1 MKLPFLSR
9 ASKPLGRRREGGEWG
24 QRRRRFLGQ
33 AWILGPAFVVFTTA
47 LIAPRQVV
55 RYPLLKAGEI
65 APTDVVVDRDVTLP
79 DVESTEQKRRRA
91 GLEVP
96 PVYVFDPTVAEQAK
110 AKLSAIMTLG
120 QKLERQDLAELAAG
134 LSRVAGQRLEPR
146 EVAALRA
153 LRFRE
158 ELQLALSDLVDQLYR
173 QGVVEDRAE
182 LLRWADKGITL
193 KESGSEKEHLQLDVF
208 RFVDAASL
216 AETLEQRLVAL
227 RLVDRQYRQ
236 PVASFLARLMP
247 PNVILDRGETLSRRM
262 RAAASVEEVSVH
274 LNRGRVLVRRGD
286 EVSPQVARL
295 LESLAASSQGSRSA
309 WPLAGSFGMAALVAL
324 MWFFYFRR
332 EPVADTERYVRYGSV
347 LVVLFLSLVVE
358 AAVGFVVGR
367 VAAAVIREPFNQ
379 VAVYWPV
386 LPHATGP
393 ILASL
398 MFGLSVGVLFAAS
411 QAVLVSLML
420 VFPGHTVAYSLLAAV
435 AAAFATQKV
444 KERNAL
450 TRVGLFLAAFNV
462 FCAVTLTL
470 HSLPNPQIQEVSAHA
485 ATAALGGI
493 MAAVLASF
501 FLPVLESAT
510 GTITDIRLLELSNP
524 NLPLLRR
531 LATEAPGTFQH
542 SLAMANLA
550 EAAAEAI
557 GANPLL
563 ARVCCYYH
571 DIGKLMRPEYFIENQ
586 RGGPNPH
593 DHLSPWMSALIVEKH
608 VKDGLELARQY
619 KLPEPIREA
628 IATHHGTKLIHFF
641 YNRAKQQ
648 ETPDK
653 GEVEEQEFRYPGPK
667 PRSKEMGII
676 LLADAVE
683 AAARTLS
690 ETTPG
695 RVQGMIEQV
704 IKKVLE
710 DGQLDECELTLK
722 DLEKISAAF
731 SWVITS
737 AGHHRIDYPGFDFN
751 RRGNGR

>member
-1 MKLPFLSR
+1 MKLPTFIR
-9 ASKPLGRRREGGEWG
+9 QEKPTAKKTGGEWG
-24 QRRRRFLGQ
+24 QKRRKFLAQ
-33 AWILGPAFVVFTTA
+33 AWLLGPLFVVLTTVV
-47 LIAPRQVV
+47 ISPRKQAP
-55 RYPLLKAGEI
+55 YPILKPGDV
-65 APTDVVVDRDVTLP
+65 APTDVVIQRDITLP

-91 GLEVP
+91 GLDVP
-96 PVYVFDPTVAEQAK
+96 PVYVFDAAVAEQVK
-110 AKLSAIMTLG
+110 AKLAAIM
-120 QKLERQDLAELAAG
+120 AAG
-134 LSRVAGQRLEPR
+134 AKASREDRAGLVVSLSQIAGQRLEPR
-146 EVAALRA
+146 EVEALRA
-153 LRFRE
+153 LRFSQ
-158 ELQLALSDLVDQLYR
+158 ELQLALADVVEQLYR
-173 QGVVEDRAE
+173 QGVVENRVE
-182 LLRWADKGITL
+182 LLQWADRGVTVRDAA
-193 KESGSEKEHLQLDVF
+193 SGQEHLQLDVF

-216 AETLEQRLVAL
+216 VETLEQRLATL

-236 PVASFLARLMP
+236 ALSSFLAKLMP
-247 PNVILDRGETLSRRM
+247 PNVVLDRGETLSRRM
-262 RAAASVEEVSVH
+262 RAAAAVEEVSVH
-274 LNRGRVLVRRGD
+274 LNRGRVLLRRGD

-295 LESLAASSQGSRSA
+295 LESLAASSQGRPSQ
-309 WPLAGSFGMAALVAL
+309 WPLLGSLAMSSLVAL

-332 EPVADTERYVRYGSV
+332 EPVADAERHVRYGSV
-347 LVVLFLSLVVE
+347 LLVLFVSLLLE
-358 AAVGFVVGR
+358 AGVAFVVGR

-379 VAVYWPV
+379 VSVYWPV

-420 VFPGHTVAYSLLAAV
+420 AFSGPSGAYALLAAV

-450 TRVGLFLAAFNV
+450 TRVGVFLAGFNV
-462 FCAVTLTL
+462 FCIVALTL
-470 HSLPNPQIQEVSAHA
+470 HSLPNPGFEDVLAHA

-571 DIGKLMRPEYFIENQ
+571 DIGKLARPEYFIENQ

-593 DHLSPWMSALIVEKH
+593 DHLSPWMSALVVSKH

-648 ETPDK
+648 QTPDK
-653 GEVEEQEFRYPGPK
+653 GEVAEHEFRYPGPK
-667 PRSKEMGII
+667 PKSKEMGII

-683 AAARTLS
+683 AAARTLT
-690 ETTPG
+690 EATPG
-695 RVQGMIEQV
+695 RVQSMIEQV

-731 SWVITS
+731 SWVILS

-751 RRGNGR
+751 RRSHGR